1 MPPDGVVFT
10 GWARNDLPDGRD
22 MKLRHL
28 LPALLFFCFLVRSAH
43 AGNVTLET
51 DTMRWVIGADGTN
64 VSLWDKTENREYLD
78 TETPSS
84 CARVKAGGELVPAE
98 SARFDGRTLTLS
110 FQNGAVA
117 AEIEVTPRPGALI
130 LEVAS
135 VRGEPEELIFA
146 AVPLALDAKPYEPFA
161 ACALALTPFT
171 HVRQFPALHTEY
183 MAGAAA
189 RFGLV
194 GAKAAL
200 IGVPQADILPA
211 IRRVMTDESSDIP
224 ASDKGGAWALSS
236 PDGYGSYML
245 NFGTLT
251 EETADS
257 WIEACRRFGISQIEC
272 HGGRFFRF
280 GSLDN
285 VQPGGW
291 DAFKRVIDRCHEAG
305 IQVILLTYACYI
317 NQDDRYVTP
326 VPHPDL
332 DTWRDWTLAE
342 PVGAESDEIT
352 VNEPIPPE
360 ALASGWEATSS
371 RTLRLGDEIIEYADV
386 TREAP
391 WKFLG
396 CKRGF
401 HGTRA
406 AAHESGSAASLLKTY
421 WGGLYIPK
429 AESPLWYEIAEN
441 HAGLVNKCGFDGIY
455 FDAIE
460 GLQYMWGKENYWYYG
475 GRFVMDV
482 ARRLERPVGME
493 FSGMVHFWWHYC
505 SRSQAWDSA
514 VRGFKRFL
522 DIHLAST
529 KAGEEY
535 LHGCWLGHDPEI
547 DKYGGMKA
555 GGLYLPFHIGWWNL
569 VTWGEPQCDQTY
581 PDDIDYV
588 GCKMVGNNA
597 GFSFN
602 RPVTVR
608 EIDGNRLMGECAAML
623 RDYTEVRSAGLAE
636 PVLARLREPGK
647 EFRLYRDADG
657 TPWFREMFYK
667 KHKVTDP
674 SDPSAEWP
682 VENEFGAQP
691 LSVRVAA
698 LCTPAAY
705 DDPAAAVRF
714 DPKGVSAGCEGNTGV
729 TGTVEPDAGTVP
741 ATGEA
746 AFAFSASN
754 SGGVPDDA
762 AWVRTETC
770 LMPEESD
777 PSKLRATGMW
787 VCGDGQGEVLSLQIG
802 LYSQL
807 VKIDFTGWK
816 YIELLEADS
825 ADLSRYVWPA
835 MGYTV
840 YTHYRETGDLRSC
853 RLWYNNIP
861 AGKTVRCLIGPVRA
875 LPYADGE
882 LKNPVVTVNGRS
894 VTLPVTLESGTY
906 AELRDGK
913 CVKYDKYWTPLAETA
928 PEGAVPTLA
937 KGVNRIRISADPP
950 VSGPARMEVTVI
962 GEGEALR

>member
-1 MPPDGVVFT
+1 MNSIFRSFFLTPFLFWLSWTGV
-10 GWARNDLPDGRD
+10 L
-22 MKLRHL
+22 
-28 LPALLFFCFLVRSAH
+28 SA
-43 AGNVTLET
+43 AEAVLET
-51 DTMRWVIGADGTN
+51 DTLRYVIGEDGKN
-64 VSLWDKTENREYLD
+64 ISLFDKVGGHEYLEKD
-78 TETPSS
+78 SPSFCALAKIGGAEYPADSAEFDGHLLRLSFAEEAITAAIKVTPS
-84 CARVKAGGELVPAE
+84 GGSLIFETAEVTGEPDELVFVNIP
-98 SARFDGRTLTLS
+98 LTL
-110 FQNGAVA
+110 
-117 AEIEVTPRPGALI
+117 E
-130 LEVAS
+130 
-135 VRGEPEELIFA
+135 
-146 AVPLALDAKPYEPFA
+146 AKPYEPFA

-171 HVRQFPALHTEY
+171 HVRRFPALHDAYWAE
-183 MAGAAA
+183 AAA

-200 IGVPQADILPA
+200 VGVPQPDILPA
-211 IRRVMTDESSDIP
+211 IRRVMTDEAVDIP
-224 ASDKGGAWALSS
+224 GSDRGGAWALSGS
-236 PDGYGSYML
+236 DGFGSYML

-257 WIEACRRFGISQIEC
+257 WIEACRRLGINQIEC

-291 DAFKRVIDRCHEAG
+291 DSFKKVIDRCHEAG
-305 IQVILLTYACYI
+305 IQVILLTYSCYI
-317 NQDDRYVTP
+317 NKDDRYVTP
-326 VPHPDL
+326 VPYPDL
-332 DTWRDWTLAE
+332 DTWRDWTLAG
-342 PVGAESDEIT
+342 PIDAEADEIT

-360 ALASGWEATSS
+360 ALVSGWESTSS
-371 RTLRLGDEIIEYADV
+371 RTLRLGDEIVEYSGA
-386 TREAP
+386 TNEAP

-401 HGTRA
+401 HETA
-406 AAHESGSAASLLKTY
+406 AAPHDAGSTASLLKTY
-421 WGGLYIPK
+421 WGGLYVPK
-429 AESPLWYEIAEN
+429 PDSALWYEIAKN
-441 HAGLVNKCGFDGIY
+441 HADLVNRYGFDGIY

-475 GRFVMDV
+475 GKFVMDV
-482 ARRLERPVGME
+482 AKNLDRPVGME

-547 DKYGGMKA
+547 GKYGGMEA

-602 RPVTVR
+602 HPITVR
-608 EIDGNRLMGECAAML
+608 EMDGNRLLGECAAML
-623 RDYTEVRSAGLAE
+623 HDYTEVRSAGLDE
-636 PVLARLREPGK
+636 SILARLREPGK
-647 EFRLYRDADG
+647 EFKLYRDADG

-674 SDPSAEWP
+674 ADPSAEWP
-682 VENEFGAQP
+682 VENGFGTQP

-698 LCTPAAY
+698 LYTPAAY

-714 DPKGVSAGCEGNTGV
+714 DPKGVPAECEGNTGV
-729 TGTVEPDAGTVP
+729 TGTIELDAGTVP

-746 AFAFSASN
+746 AFAFSARN
-754 SGGVPDDA
+754 SGEVPSDA
-762 AWVRTETC
+762 AWVHTETC
-770 LMPEESD
+770 LMPAESD

-787 VCGDGQGEVLSLQIG
+787 VCGDGQGEVLNLQIG

-825 ADLSRYVWPA
+825 SALSRYVWPA

-840 YTHYRETGDLRSC
+840 YTHYRETGDLSSC

-875 LPYADGE
+875 LPYAEYE
-882 LKNPVVTVNGRS
+882 LKNPVVTVNGHS

-906 AELRDGK
+906 AELRNGK

-937 KGVNRIRISADPP
+937 KGMNRIRVSAGVP
-950 VSGPARMEVTVI
+950 VPTSARMEVTVI
-962 GEGEALR
+962 GEGETLR